1 MYLLFLVTDYFT
13 VGGEIVLNKEIDRE
27 DADLF
32 PDQSNTD
39 IVLHLKLS
47 CESGT
52 NMAHELWNI
61 R

>member
-1 MYLLFLVTDYFT
+1 

-27 DADLF
+27 DSDLF

-39 IVLHLKLS
+39 IILHLKLS
-47 CESGT
+47 CESGM
-52 NMAHELWNI
+52 NMVHEVWNT